1 MNKSTA
7 KKRTPLILF
16 SLILVAAL
24 AGGYYWYQTTTQ
36 AAAAAAAPALQTSKV
51 RTGDLVVSASGAGN
65 ILPAAQASLGF
76 RSSGIVAEVNV
87 VAGQSVKKG
96 EILAR
101 LEDTTQQLALIQA
114 EADLK
119 ALFDPAGLA
128 AYQIDLANAQKAYD
142 TALTNLQYLLS
153 PDVYRAE
160 LALTEAQA
168 ALAKLNA
175 DSAATTEAKTAAQKT
190 VDRAEA
196 DLLAAQAKF
205 TAEYAPATFTY
216 TWKDTVTKVEYS
228 QVIPPTANDITLAR
242 ATLEKARLTL
252 NDAQT
257 AFDLLVAGDPAALE
271 KSLTAASGTSLAK
284 IKAEYLAYENA
295 RLALENVRLVAPF
308 DGTVVN
314 LEIVPGQS
322 LNTNPVL
329 TLAALDPMQVK
340 FYMDETDLAGLA
352 VGNRVVYTLD
362 AYPESSLEGKI
373 TLIESA
379 LANVDG
385 SPAVVVWGSLD
396 EKPAFQLLAG
406 MTVEA
411 EVIAGE
417 AQNTLIVPVQALRE
431 LDANSYAVFVVQPDG
446 SLKLTPVT
454 VGLRDFANAEILSG
468 VKAGDVVSTG
478 NVETK

>member
-1 MNKSTA
+1 MKKSTS
-7 KKRTPLILF
+7 KNRLTLIVI

-24 AGGYYWYQTTTQ
+24 AGAFYWYQTTTK
-36 AAAAAAAPALQTSKV
+36 AAAAAAPTLQTSKV
-51 RTGDLVVSASGAGN
+51 RTGDLVVSATGAGN
-65 ILPAAQASLGF
+65 LLPAAQASLGF

-87 VAGQSVKKG
+87 AAGQSVKKDD
-96 EILAR
+96 ILAR
-101 LEDTTQQLALIQA
+101 LDDATQQLAFVQA

-160 LALTEAQA
+160 LALSEAQA
-168 ALAKLNA
+168 ALAKLNT
-175 DSAATTEAKTAAQKT
+175 DPAATADAKTAAQKT
-190 VDRAEA
+190 VDRAQA

-216 TWKDTVTKVEYS
+216 TWKDTATKVEYS
-228 QVIPPTANDITLAR
+228 QIIPPTATDVTLAR

-252 NDAQT
+252 ADAQT
-257 AFDLLVAGDPAALE
+257 ALDLLLAGDPAALE

-284 IKAEYLAYENA
+284 IKTEYLAYENA
-295 RLALENVRLVAPF
+295 RLALANARLVAPF

-314 LEIVPGQS
+314 LDLVPGQS
-322 LNTNPVL
+322 VNTNPVL

-352 VGNRVVYTLD
+352 VGSRAVYTLD
-362 AYPESSLEGKI
+362 AYPELSLEGTV

-379 LANVDG
+379 LQNIDG

-396 EKPAFQLLAG
+396 EKPAFPLLAG
-406 MTVEA
+406 MTVEV

-417 AQNTLIVPVQALRE
+417 SQNTLIVPVQALRE
-431 LDANSYAVFVVQPDG
+431 LGANSYAVFIVAPDG